1 MTLLDIDF
9 RFIDSEYPFLVLV
22 NLVELVDQNMPSII
36 QEEVKRIEEKY
47 KDGGEN
53 WLEKESDIQ
62 ALDQF
67 VYEDFPRF
75 FFGSMLIALWSSF
88 EAALYEL
95 VKYMKGQNPR
105 SEDFM
110 TVRGKTVLHRA
121 KKYLRRNLR
130 YSFTTPDWEYLQMLR
145 ILRNAIV
152 HTNGRLELVDKKNKK
167 RIERYI
173 NQGIGISASWGVII
187 ISKDFLV
194 ESYMRINATVRQIVS
209 TARKKYPRVKEEGR
223 SNT

>member
-1 MTLLDIDF
+1 MSIDL

-67 VYEDFPRF
+67 IYEDFPRF

-95 VKYMKGQNPR
+95 AKYIRGFYDCEGQNSSTPGEKISP
-105 SEDFM
+105 SELKIF
-110 TVRGKTVLHRA
+110 LHYA
-121 KKYLRRNLR
+121 
-130 YSFTTPDWEYLQMLR
+130 
-145 ILRNAIV
+145 
-152 HTNGRLELVDKKNKK
+152 
-167 RIERYI
+167 
-173 NQGIGISASWGVII
+173 
-187 ISKDFLV
+187 
-194 ESYMRINATVRQIVS
+194 
-209 TARKKYPRVKEEGR
+209 
-223 SNT
+223 